1 MKLTWYGHACFKLET
16 DCGSVVFDP
25 YAPGS
30 VAGLTLPEITADAV
44 VCSHKHH
51 DHYCPEA
58 VTLTGTKPKFAMRS
72 IPTFHDECMGAKRGD
87 NLITVVT
94 AEGLTVAHC
103 GDLGH
108 ELSAEILHELGK
120 IDILLIPVGGVY
132 TLDAKAAKHVCEQIS
147 PTVIIPMHYR
157 CGSAG
162 LQNVAPVDEFL
173 SLFDETQTTRLPSN
187 TLTVQQPLTP
197 SVTVFE
203 LG

>member
-16 DCGSVVFDP
+16 ASGSVVFDP

-30 VAGLTLPEITADAV
+30 VTGLALPEITVDAV
-44 VCSHKHH
+44 VCSHRHS

-58 VTLTGTKPKFAMRS
+58 VTLTGLKPGFAMRS
-72 IPTFHDECMGAKRGD
+72 IPTFHDECMGAKRGN

-94 AEGLTVAHC
+94 AEDLTVAHC

-108 ELSAEILHELGK
+108 ELNGETLRSLGK
-120 IDILLIPVGGVY
+120 IDILMIPVGGVY
-132 TLDAKAAKHVCEQIS
+132 TLDAKAAKRVCEQIN
-147 PTVIIPMHYR
+147 PTVIVPMHYR

-173 SLFDETQTTRLPSN
+173 ALFDESAITRLPSSS
-187 TLTVQQPLTP
+187 LTIEKPLANA
-197 SVTVFE
+197 VTVFE
-203 LG
+203 LD

>member
-16 DCGSVVFDP
+16 ASGSVVFDP

-30 VAGLTLPEITADAV
+30 VPGLALPEITADAV
-44 VCSHKHH
+44 VCSHRHS

-58 VTLTGTKPKFAMRS
+58 VTLTGSEPSFAMCS

-108 ELSAEILHELGK
+108 ELSAK
-120 IDILLIPVGGVY
+120 
-132 TLDAKAAKHVCEQIS
+132 
-147 PTVIIPMHYR
+147 
-157 CGSAG
+157 
-162 LQNVAPVDEFL
+162 
-173 SLFDETQTTRLPSN
+173 
-187 TLTVQQPLTP
+187 LT
-197 SVTVFE
+197 FC
-203 LG
+203 